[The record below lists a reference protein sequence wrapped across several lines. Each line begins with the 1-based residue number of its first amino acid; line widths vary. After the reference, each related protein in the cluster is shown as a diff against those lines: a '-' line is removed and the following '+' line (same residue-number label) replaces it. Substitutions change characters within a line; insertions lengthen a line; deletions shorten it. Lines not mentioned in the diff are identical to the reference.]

1 MIVINFWGGA
11 GIGKSTLAAR
21 TYTWLK
27 QRGCRVEMT
36 GEYAKELVY
45 EDSMRVIHDQLYL
58 YAEQEHRL
66 RCLAE
71 SGVEVAV
78 CDSPT
83 PLSVVYDT
91 EQDGKLAEL
100 IWDRFD
106 RYKSV
111 NFLLKRD
118 DSIFTEKDRIDTLE
132 SAHAVDE
139 AVEKMLDEH
148 KIPYVEVDMK
158 LLNAFCTVDKVLSAV
173 FSIAPEKPHEKKG

>member
-21 TYTWLK
+21 TYAWLK
-27 QRGCRVEMT
+27 QRGCRAEMT

-45 EDSMRVIHDQLYL
+45 ENSMRVIRDQLYL

-78 CDSPT
+78 SDSPT
-83 PLSVVYDT
+83 PLSIVYDI
-91 EQDGKLAEL
+91 EQDAKLADL
-100 IWDRFD
+100 IWDRFN
-106 RYKSV
+106 RFKSV

-118 DSIFTEKDRIDTLE
+118 DSMFTEKDRIDTLA

-139 AVEKMLDEH
+139 AVMEMLDKH
-148 KIPYVEVDMK
+148 QIPYTKVDMGRRAPF
-158 LLNAFCTVDKVLSAV
+158 LSVENVLV
-173 FSIAPEKPHEKKG
+173 TTFSRQAA

>member
-21 TYTWLK
+21 TYAWLK
-27 QRGCRVEMT
+27 QRGCRAEMT

-45 EDSMRVIHDQLYL
+45 ENSMRVIRDQLYL

-78 CDSPT
+78 SDSPT
-83 PLSVVYDT
+83 PLSIVYDI
-91 EQDGKLAEL
+91 EQDAKLADL
-100 IWDRFD
+100 IWDRF
-106 RYKSV
+106 KSV

-118 DSIFTEKDRIDTLE
+118 DSMFTEKDRIDTLA

-139 AVEKMLDEH
+139 AVMEMLDKH
-148 KIPYVEVDMK
+148 QIPYTKVDMGRRAPF
-158 LLNAFCTVDKVLSAV
+158 LSVENVLVAT
-173 FSIAPEKPHEKKG
+173 FSRQAA

>member
-21 TYTWLK
+21 TYAWLK
-27 QRGCRVEMT
+27 QRGCRTEMT

-45 EDSMRVIHDQLYL
+45 EDSMRVIRDQLYL

-83 PLSVVYDT
+83 PLSVVYDV
-91 EQDGKLAEL
+91 EQDKMLADL
-100 IWDRFD
+100 IWDRFN
-106 RYKSV
+106 RFKSI
-111 NFLLKRD
+111 NFLLKRNNRM
-118 DSIFTEKDRIDTLE
+118 FTEKDRIDTLA

-139 AVEKMLDEH
+139 AIVKMLDEH
-148 KIPYVEVDMK
+148 KIPYTEVDM
-158 LLNAFCTVDKVLSAV
+158 NGYAPFAPVEDVLVAS
-173 FSIAPEKPHEKKG
+173 FSRQAA

>member
-21 TYTWLK
+21 TYVWLK
-27 QRGCRVEMT
+27 QRGCRAEMT

-45 EDSMRVIHDQLYL
+45 EDSMRVIRDQLYL

-83 PLSVVYDT
+83 PLSIVYDV
-91 EQDGKLAEL
+91 EQDKMLADL
-100 IWDRFD
+100 IWDRFN
-106 RYKSV
+106 RFKSV

-118 DSIFTEKDRIDTLE
+118 DSMFTEKDRIDTLA

-139 AVEKMLDEH
+139 AVMEMLDKH
-148 KIPYVEVDMK
+148 QIPYTKVDMGRRAPF
-158 LLNAFCTVDKVLSAV
+158 LSVENVLVAT
-173 FSIAPEKPHEKKG
+173 FSRQAA

>member
-21 TYTWLK
+21 TYAWLK
-27 QRGCRVEMT
+27 QRGCRAEMT

-45 EDSMRVIHDQLYL
+45 EDSMRVIRDQLYL

-78 CDSPT
+78 SDSPT
-83 PLSVVYDT
+83 PLSIVYDI
-91 EQDGKLAEL
+91 EQDAKLADL
-100 IWDRFD
+100 IWDRFN
-106 RYKSV
+106 RFKSV

-118 DSIFTEKDRIDTLE
+118 DSMFTEKDRIDTLA

-139 AVEKMLDEH
+139 AVMEMLDKH
-148 KIPYVEVDMK
+148 QIPYTTVDMNK
-158 LLNAFCTVDKVLSAV
+158 TNAFCTVDNVLTAV
-173 FSIAPEKPHEKKG
+173 FSIVPEDKADAA

>member
-21 TYTWLK
+21 TYVWLK
-27 QRGCRVEMT
+27 QRGCRAEMT

-45 EDSMRVIHDQLYL
+45 EDSMRVIRDQLYL

-83 PLSVVYDT
+83 PLSIVYDV
-91 EQDGKLAEL
+91 EQDKMLADL
-100 IWDRFD
+100 IWDRFN
-106 RYKSV
+106 RYKSI
-111 NFLLKRD
+111 NFLLKRN
-118 DSIFTEKDRIDTLE
+118 DSIFTEKDRIDTLA

-139 AVEKMLDEH
+139 AVKKMLDGH
-148 KIPYVEVDMK
+148 QIPYTTVDMNK
-158 LLNAFCTVDKVLSAV
+158 TNAFCTVDNVLAAV
-173 FSIAPEKPHEKKG
+173 FSIVPKDKADAA